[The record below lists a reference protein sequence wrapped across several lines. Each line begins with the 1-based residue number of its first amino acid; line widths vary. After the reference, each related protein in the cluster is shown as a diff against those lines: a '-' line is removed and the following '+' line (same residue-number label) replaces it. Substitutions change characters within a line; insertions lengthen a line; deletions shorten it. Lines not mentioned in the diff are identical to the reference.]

1 MAVEW
6 SRASD
11 FVIEIAQELIDLY
24 HPTLQDARIAFLF
37 REEAPMSNGKATLG
51 KAAKVNAQWKPLL
64 QEEFDFVIWFA
75 HDRWELLDRRQRRA
89 LVDHELCH
97 CRLVDGEPT
106 IVAHDIEEF
115 NVIIQ
120 RHGEWLPDMQDTGR
134 AFRQEPLLNVPSG
147 RQGKLVAIDI
157 PFGTDKQ
164 VDRETGEIFTD
175 QVLAETARQM
185 NDLFDDVEVTVTR
198 V

>member
-1 MAVEW
+1 M
-6 SRASD
+6 D
-11 FVIEIAQELIDLY
+11 
-24 HPTLQDARIAFLF
+24 
-37 REEAPMSNGKATLG
+37 K
-51 KAAKVNAQWKPLL
+51 
-64 QEEFDFVIWFA
+64 
-75 HDRWELLDRRQRRA
+75 RQRRA

-97 CRLVDGEPT
+97 CRLEGDDPE
-106 IVAHDIEEF
+106 IVPHDIEEF

-120 RHGEWLPDMQDTGR
+120 RHGVWLPSMEDTSR

-164 VDRETGEIFTD
+164 VDRDTGEIFTD

-198 V
+198 GIRP